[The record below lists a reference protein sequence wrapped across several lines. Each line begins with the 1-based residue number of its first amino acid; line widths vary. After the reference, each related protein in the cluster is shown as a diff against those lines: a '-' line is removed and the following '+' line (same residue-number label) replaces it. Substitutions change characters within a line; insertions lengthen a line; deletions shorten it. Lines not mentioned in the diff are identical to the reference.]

1 MANIIKKIY
10 IKNFRSIVEET
21 IECESMNIFV
31 GKNDVGKSNVLKAL
45 DLFFNYENK
54 KFNFKD
60 NFSLYHKTAPKKAKE
75 ITIELSITIPESF
88 SEHGDIIWTKV
99 WREDG
104 LVTNEWNKKFKA
116 YSRAKSFL
124 SKISYEYIP
133 AVKSEQYFQ
142 NLLVKLYNALLN
154 SVDSKIQKA
163 NDAYSAVLQTI
174 TTNLSTDIKSSLNL
188 DSYLQMPTNMDELF
202 KDLLF
207 QTKHSNGEVPL
218 KFRGDGIQARHIPVI
233 LKFIANKLVNDIPK
247 RSVHGAIIWGFEEPE
262 NGVELSACYELAQ
275 QLNNYSSEIQMFLTT
290 HSPAIY
296 SLKKEEKTNLYNVTL
311 ENNTSKYCKEDN
323 IKKIDTEM
331 GIMSIIEPYISQ
343 EVERLK
349 FEKSKNKELIEKIN
363 KLQTELNKILIFTEG
378 KTDIEYLKI
387 AFDTFRNYQQ
397 IKDRIIYYN
406 INNSNETGDAELF
419 SIFKYLQ
426 KGNDSNIKICIF
438 DRDVLKYIIPNE
450 YEEGENNVF
459 RFNIPTP
466 SHRNTA
472 DLISIEHYLT
482 DDDLHTIDNAGR
494 KVFLAKDFNSKGIT
508 SDRQFIWK
516 HAKTPE
522 SKDYNPLEIISGSG
536 NKKVFKVDEE
546 IETNYALSKIDLIEH
561 IKNKDAGF
569 EFDLSQFEKIL
580 TVIKKIVDCVDSK
593 NPS

>member
-45 DLFFNYENK
+45 DLFFNYESK
-54 KFNFKD
+54 RFNFKD

-75 ITIELSITIPESF
+75 IIIELSITIPESF
-88 SEHGDIIWTKV
+88 SEHGDITWTKI

-188 DSYLQMPTNMDELF
+188 DSYLRMPTNMDELF

-275 QLNNYSSEIQMFLTT
+275 QLNTYSSEIQMFLTT

-296 SLKKEEKTNLYNVTL
+296 SLKKEEKANLYNVIL
-311 ENNTSKYCKEDN
+311 ENNTSKYHKEDN

-349 FEKSKNKELIEKIN
+349 FEKTKNKELIIKIN

-387 AFDTFRNYQQ
+387 AFDTFSDYQQ
-397 IKDRIIYYN
+397 IKDRIIYYD

-426 KGNDSNIKICIF
+426 KGSDPNIKICIF
-438 DRDVLKYIIPNE
+438 DRDVLKYIISNE

-466 SHRNTA
+466 SHRNNA

-482 DDDLHTIDNAGR
+482 DDNLHTIDNAGR

-516 HAKTPE
+516 HAKTPD

-546 IETNYALSKIDLIEH
+546 TETNYALSKIDLIEH
-561 IKNKDAGF
+561 IKNKDEGF

-580 TVIKKIVDCVDSK
+580 IVIKKIVDYEDSK